1 MAIAKVMLVK
11 ASGRLSELDKFIAAC
26 RKSGEF
32 HPENAC
38 RYLSGSMGFAPPNEN
53 NPYSSTIQKI
63 EELASVS
70 GFHLTPKNW
79 DGEQT
84 PYDENVSE
92 YIDEIRAKLDSL
104 HSDRKLLTD
113 QLKECENGIVQFQHF
128 IGLDVP
134 VEETLSCEFVSVRY
148 GHLPKEQMLKL
159 KAYENNPYV
168 LFVPCSS
175 DENNIWGVYFAP
187 KDKADEVDRIFAF
200 MFFERIRIPNV
211 VGTPTEIVSK
221 LQENISLL
229 KQQIE
234 AIDADIA
241 AFWNENGRKCNEVY
255 SRLKWLS
262 DCFEMRQFAA
272 IKNGQFYY
280 ILWIL
285 KSNLK
290 KFKSLVD
297 EIGGIT
303 CDISEY
309 DETGRIIPPVKLRNN
324 RFFDVFESFVS
335 MYGLPSYK
343 GIDVTSFVAVTY
355 TLIFGI
361 MFADL
366 GQGLVLALAGLFL
379 FKWKKIQFGKLLTI
393 CGLSS
398 MFFGLVFGSFFGFEE
413 ALDPFYKAVG
423 MSGKPLHVM
432 ESINTVLL
440 IGIGIGIALLI
451 VSMVLN
457 VIVCFK
463 RKAYGEALFDN
474 NGLTGILVYIA
485 GVLAVYSFMTGK
497 SVVSGGII
505 LTVILTGVVILFF
518 KEPIIKLVDREPD
531 WKPEKLSDY
540 IMQNVFEV
548 FEYFL
553 SYFSNTVSFLR
564 VGAFVLVH
572 AGMMMVV
579 FSLAGESENLIVIAL
594 GNVFVIALEGLLSGI
609 QVLRLEFY
617 EMFSRCYDGGG
628 RPFVSAELAISQKA
642 K

>member
-11 ASGRLSELDKFIAAC
+11 ASGKLSELDKFIAAC

-32 HPENAC
+32 HPENTC
-38 RYLSGSMGFAPPNEN
+38 RYLSGSMGFAPPNDS
-53 NPYSSTIQKI
+53 NPYSSTLQKI
-63 EELASVS
+63 EELAAIS
-70 GFHLTPKNW
+70 GFQLTQTNW
-79 DGEQT
+79 DEAHT
-84 PYDENVSE
+84 PYDENVTA
-92 YIDEIRAKLDSL
+92 YIDEISAKLDSL
-104 HSDRKLLTD
+104 YSDRKLL
-113 QLKECENGIVQFQHF
+113 QEHLNECENGIAQFQHF

-134 VEETLSCEFVSVRY
+134 IEETLSCEFVSVRY
-148 GHLPKEQMLKL
+148 GRLPKEQMIKL

-168 LFVPCSS
+168 LFIPCSS
-175 DENNIWGVYFAP
+175 DEHNIWGVYFAP
-187 KDKADEVDRIFAF
+187 KDKADEVDRIFTF
-200 MFFERIRIPNV
+200 MFFERRRIPNV
-211 VGTPTEIVSK
+211 VGTPTEILTK
-221 LQENISLL
+221 LQENVDLL

-234 AIDADIA
+234 AVDADIA
-241 AFWNENGRKCNEVY
+241 KFWNENSSKCNEVY

-262 DCFEMRQFAA
+262 ESFEMRQFAA
-272 IKNGQFYY
+272 VKNGQFYY

-290 KFKSLVD
+290 KFKSLID
-297 EIGGIT
+297 EIGDIT
-303 CDISEY
+303 CEISEY
-309 DETGRIIPPVKLRNN
+309 DETGRIVPPVKLKNN
-324 RFFDVFESFVS
+324 SFFKSFESFVS

-343 GIDVTSFVAVTY
+343 DIDVTSFVAVTY

-366 GQGLVLALAGLFL
+366 GQGIVLALAGLIL
-379 FKWKKIQFGKLLTI
+379 FHWKKIQFGKLLTI

-398 MFFGLVFGSFFGFEE
+398 MFFGLMFGSFFGFEHL
-413 ALDPFYKAVG
+413 LDPLYSAVG
-423 MSGKPLHVM
+423 LNGKPLHVM

-440 IGIGIGIALLI
+440 IGIGIGVALLI
-451 VSMVLN
+451 ASMFLN

-485 GVLAVYSFMTGK
+485 GVLAVYSFMTGE
-497 SVVSGGII
+497 SVVSGGVI
-505 LTVILTGVVILFF
+505 LTVILIGVVIFFF

-579 FSLAGESENLIVIAL
+579 FSLAGDSENLIVIAL
-594 GNVFVIALEGLLSGI
+594 GNIFVIALEGLLSGI

-628 RPFVSAELAISQKA
+628 RPFISAEQAVSQRA